1 MAQRK
6 GRRYPAG
13 IDGAG
18 NSLTVVEVSYP
29 KRAPN
34 NARCLPGTEYVL
46 EKAHDGRVVSA
57 ETVVRLCQTEDQAE
71 ITVSVEPN
79 RIEVNRNG
87 GTQAGYF
94 KIHAYQLSPWR
105 PVSMDDCSF
114 YGSGEHTLEQWDFLT
129 LRGEAWYRSAEGEE
143 VGICEASATL
153 PRYLI
158 VPSVAADA
166 AELEKGRGRLG
177 SCAMSL
183 DSSGKHGFV
192 TWGKPDPR
200 DPLEVKLLQAGKGV
214 LLAQVVDAGRTTAP
228 ARSWVMADH
237 LEVWMGSRL
246 EGAGEDEV
254 WQFGIPLDEGP
265 VQVGYGKPRRLPVV
279 RRWKANL
286 PDGRAATLLRVEL
299 PPQPNQYS
307 DGLTVS
313 YSQGEQGRAQK
324 RMIATSRVKRG
335 VGSTMGRSGSV
346 LIHNSVD
353 DHVTCGLVNGAL
365 EITGAKK
372 KPLVVPEFPV
382 NR

>member
-1 MAQRK
+1 MLEWSRPGQSMFSICLPRSTNFSSAAGHCAGVVRLAAVLFLCLELMAQRK
-6 GRRYPAG
+6 GRRLSG
-13 IDGAG
+13 RNRRAG

-105 PVSMDDCSF
+105 PVSMDGCSF

-246 EGAGEDEV
+246 EERARTRSGNSGSRWTKDLCRWATASHAGSLSCGAGRRTCRMDERRPCCV
-254 WQFGIPLDEGP
+254 WSCRPSPTNTAMD
-265 VQVGYGKPRRLPVV
+265 
-279 RRWKANL
+279 
-286 PDGRAATLLRVEL
+286 
-299 PPQPNQYS
+299 
-307 DGLTVS
+307 
-313 YSQGEQGRAQK
+313 
-324 RMIATSRVKRG
+324 
-335 VGSTMGRSGSV
+335 
-346 LIHNSVD
+346 
-353 DHVTCGLVNGAL
+353 
-365 EITGAKK
+365 
-372 KPLVVPEFPV
+372 
-382 NR
+382 